1 MGMKNNKNIEDYLEA
16 IYIISEE
23 MELGSVRI
31 KELAKI
37 LEVYP
42 STVSE
47 MVKRL
52 IEMELVIKTS
62 HGSIKL
68 TEIGKERAKQVL
80 KNHRVLEC
88 LFYYLGL
95 DPHSIKNAIC
105 GMEHHINEEIF
116 NALYEKLGRPKL
128 CPHGKPIPI

>member
-1 MGMKNNKNIEDYLEA
+1 MKDHKNIEDYLET

-23 MELGSVRI
+23 MGIGNVRI
-31 KELAKI
+31 KELAKL

-47 MVKRL
+47 MVKKL
-52 IEMELVIKTS
+52 IEMGLAIKMS

-88 LFYYLGL
+88 LFHYYLGL
-95 DPHSIKNAIC
+95 DVSNIKDVIC
-105 GMEHHINEEIF
+105 GMEHHVNEEIF
-116 NALYEKLGRPKL
+116 NVLYEKLGKPKL